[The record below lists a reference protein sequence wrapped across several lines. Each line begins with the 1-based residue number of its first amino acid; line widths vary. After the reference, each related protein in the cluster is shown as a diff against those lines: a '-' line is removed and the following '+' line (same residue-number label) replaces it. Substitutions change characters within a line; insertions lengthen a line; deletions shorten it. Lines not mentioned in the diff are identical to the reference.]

1 MKQLV
6 NTVKKDLK
14 EFVRSRKN
22 ILFLVIL
29 LVLALLVFGATKIM
43 PGLLSM
49 LMDKSPDMVT
59 DMLGLTNLIG
69 TLFPEDVKASMGIFA
84 SDICVFY
91 TIIIAL
97 VCHGLLPKEIKSGV
111 WIQPINAG
119 YTRRVL
125 VCGKSL
131 VYGLG
136 AALPAWVVYHLYYL
150 LAMTQLEYNFS
161 YGQCLLNGLVLA
173 FVIFSVTNITI
184 LLSVAFKNSIG
195 AAITVIGVVI
205 VAPDLLTFL
214 SFGKYFPTY
223 LFTFI
228 YTSGSNAMDLVVP
241 IVLMVLVQL
250 LVLMTAMKKVEK
262 VEIERGI

>member
-6 NTVKKDLK
+6 NTIKKDLK

-29 LVLALLVFGATKIM
+29 LALGLLVFGSTKII

-49 LMDKSPDMVT
+49 LMSKSPEMVT
-59 DMLGLTNLIG
+59 DMIGLTNLIG

-84 SDICVFY
+84 SDICILY
-91 TIIIAL
+91 TIVIAL
-97 VCHGLLPKEIKSGV
+97 VCHGLLPKEIKNGV

-125 VCGKSL
+125 VCGKGL
-131 VYGLG
+131 VYSMG

-161 YGQCLLNGLVLA
+161 YGQCLLNGLVIA
-173 FVIFSVTNITI
+173 IVIYSVTNITI
-184 LLSVAFKNSIG
+184 LLSVVYKNSIW
-195 AAITVIGVVI
+195 AAITVIGVVL

-223 LFTFI
+223 LFTFV
-228 YTSGSNAMDLVVP
+228 YTSGSNVVDLIVP
-241 IVLMVLVQL
+241 IVLMVIVQL
-250 LVLMTAMKKVEK
+250 LILMAAMKKVEK